1 MENRHPVDELA
12 EIRAEKRRLSE
23 RENALRMRL
32 LMTGADLV
40 GDEQIAQVLE
50 FERKELDRSA
60 LEQRFGKAAVAAC
73 VHRVAYKIVSLS
85 KRTRQRRAPTQ
96 VGAIEGRA

>member
-12 EIRAEKRRLSE
+12 GIRAEKRRLSE
-23 RENALRMRL
+23 RENALRVRL

-40 GDEQIAQVLE
+40 GDEHMAQVLE
-50 FERKELDRSA
+50 FEREELDRGA
-60 LEQRFGKAAVAAC
+60 LEQRFGKTAVTAC

-85 KRTRQRRAPTQ
+85 RRARQRRAPTQ
-96 VGAIEGRA
+96 VEAIEGR